1 MACEATALSSEAM
14 RLNSQD
20 LATRRAYDAVAVD
33 YARLVPDMSLE
44 APLDR
49 AVLGA
54 FAEMVR
60 KGSNHLVVEVGCG
73 SGRLTRHLADA
84 GLTMVGVDLSQEMVK
99 LARASRPEVPF
110 AVAHAGALP
119 LPTGLM
125 GGVVCWYSLINL
137 SGDALPGVC
146 RELARVAAPGAPIVI
161 GFQSGDGEKADR
173 ASSYGRP
180 VPLTYYRHR
189 AEEMTDALVAAGF
202 TMHATVRRE
211 QTLAFETTPQTSLL
225 ARRASD
231 PDDEPGP

>member
-1 MACEATALSSEAM
+1 MSGAELAGRGSRGRPHRGRSGCCWRQIGTSLACEATALACEAM
-14 RLNSQD
+14 RLYSQD
-20 LATRRAYDAVAVD
+20 LATRRAYDAVAVN

-54 FAEMVR
+54 FRDGAAR
-60 KGSNHLVVEVGCG
+60 QQLPRRR
-73 SGRLTRHLADA
+73 SGMRLTRHLAAA

-99 LARASRPEVPF
+99 LARASSPEVPF

-119 LPTGLM
+119 LSAGLV

-161 GFQSGDGEKADR
+161 GFQSGDGEKVDR
-173 ASSYGRP
+173 QSSYGRP

-189 AEEMTDALVAAGF
+189 ES
-202 TMHATVRRE
+202 RK
-211 QTLAFETTPQTSLL
+211 
-225 ARRASD
+225 
-231 PDDEPGP
+231 